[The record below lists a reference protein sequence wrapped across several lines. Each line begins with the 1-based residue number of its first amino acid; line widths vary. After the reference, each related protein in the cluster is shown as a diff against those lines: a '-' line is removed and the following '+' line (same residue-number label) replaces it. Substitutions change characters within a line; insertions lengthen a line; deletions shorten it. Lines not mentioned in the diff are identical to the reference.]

1 MSLHNWKMRRT
12 ATGFRMG
19 LQEDSEGQPRDSGQE
34 GSRKE
39 GKRGFSAGLTGGNA
53 AGIGKAMGEAGRR

>member
-1 MSLHNWKMRRT
+1 M
-12 ATGFRMG
+12 GFRMG

-39 GKRGFSAGLTGGNA
+39 GKGGFSAGLTGSNT
-53 AGIGKAMGEAGRR
+53 AGIEESDGGAGRR

>member
-1 MSLHNWKMRRT
+1 M
-12 ATGFRMG
+12 GFRMG

-39 GKRGFSAGLTGGNA
+39 GKGGFSAGLTGGNA
-53 AGIGKAMGEAGRR
+53 AGIGESDGEAGRR